1 MTLQMGG
8 VIGAV
13 GTLLAAIT
21 ALVVAFRKS
30 GSESDDSWQ
39 RRVREQLDY
48 QVTRNNE
55 LLKRVESLE
64 SALMAE
70 REERHRSERL
80 LRDRIVQLETLLR
93 VNGISVPSSGG

>member
-8 VIGAV
+8 MIGAI

-21 ALVVAFRKS
+21 ALVVAFRRS

-55 LLKRVESLE
+55 LLKRIELLE
-64 SALMAE
+64 SALTAE
-70 REERHRSERL
+70 RDERHRSERM
-80 LRDRIVQLETLLR
+80 LRDRISQLEQLLR
-93 VNGISVPSSGG
+93 RNGIAVPGNG